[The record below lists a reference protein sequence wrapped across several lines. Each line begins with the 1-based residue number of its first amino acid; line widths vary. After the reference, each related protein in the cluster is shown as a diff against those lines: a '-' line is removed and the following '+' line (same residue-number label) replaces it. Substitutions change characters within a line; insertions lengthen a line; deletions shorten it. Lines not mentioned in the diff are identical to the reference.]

1 MPLMGR
7 AKGMSSTG
15 SSRQLSL
22 FPEGSS
28 NPDPWVLDEGV
39 RGRGY
44 PMVAGL
50 DEAGRGPLAG
60 PVVAAA
66 VILPSQAVIPGL
78 TDSKALTPGQRDEL
92 FHLIQETAIAVAVGA
107 VGPEDIDR
115 INILQATRRA
125 MEEAVA
131 QLAPQPH
138 ALLIDG
144 RMSIRSSIAQ
154 FSIVK
159 GDVRSHTVAA
169 ASVVAK
175 VTRDR
180 IMTAY
185 HESFPQYGFHR
196 HKGYGTQEHL
206 EAIRLHGCSPIHR
219 KSFRGVRGKLGA
231 NGDELR

>member
-1 MPLMGR
+1 MSTVGPL
-7 AKGMSSTG
+7 
-15 SSRQLSL
+15 RQLSL
-22 FPEGSS
+22 FAGDSS
-28 NPDPWVLDEGV
+28 EPAPWALDETV
-39 RGRGY
+39 RRRGY
-44 PMVAGL
+44 SMVAGV

-66 VILPSQAVIPGL
+66 VILPPEAVISGL
-78 TDSKALTPGQRDEL
+78 TDSKALSPGQRDD
-92 FHLIQETAIAVAVGA
+92 FFDIIQETAIAVAVGA

-138 ALLIDG
+138 VLLIDG

-154 FSIVK
+154 FPLVK
-159 GDVRSHTVAA
+159 GDARSHAIAA

-185 HESFPQYGFHR
+185 HEAFPEYGFHR

-206 EAIRLHGCSPIHR
+206 EAIRTHGCSPIHR
-219 KSFRGVRGKLGA
+219 RSFRGVREKLGL
-231 NGDELR
+231 NGEGIR